1 MAKINAEQLNRHLK
15 PLSPVY
21 CVSGDEP
28 LLIQEAAD
36 AIRAAGRAQG
46 FSERELFHV
55 ESHFDWGH
63 FLQSANSLSLF
74 ASRKILEIRLT
85 NKISDAGSKALVEYC
100 NNPSADN
107 LLLIISP
114 KLDKSAQN
122 AAWFKA
128 VDKIGITCPI
138 WPINEKQLPRWI
150 EQRLQHAGLEV
161 DSDALALLAAKV
173 EGNLL
178 AAVQE
183 IEKLKL
189 IAEPGTIDVHLMA
202 SAVADNARYDVFSLM
217 DKALLNDSAAAVRHL
232 NGLRGEGAD
241 PILIL
246 WGIAREVRTLLALKH
261 AQHTGQPLDVAA
273 RNQGIFEPHL
283 SLMRQQLPRFKPA
296 QLRLLLRQCALAD
309 RSMKGAAKLDTW
321 GLLLDITLSLC
332 GTRVLNNGSLR
343 ALLKT

>member
-1 MAKINAEQLNRHLK
+1 MAKINADQLSRHIK
-15 PLSPVY
+15 PLACAY
-21 CVSGDEP
+21 CISGDEP

-36 AIRAAGRAQG
+36 SIRAAARAQA

-55 ESHFDWGH
+55 ENNFDWGH

-74 ASRKILEIRLT
+74 SSRKILELRL
-85 NKISDAGSKALVEYC
+85 NGKINDAGNKALQEYLK
-100 NNPSADN
+100 NPSPDN

-114 KLDKSAQN
+114 KLDKTAQN
-122 AAWFKA
+122 ALWYKA
-128 VDKIGITCPI
+128 LEKIGITCPI
-138 WPINEKQLPRWI
+138 WPVNEKQLPRWI
-150 EQRLQHAGLEV
+150 EQRLHQAGLDV
-161 DSDALALLAAKV
+161 DADALALLAAKV

-217 DKALLNDSAAAVRHL
+217 DKALLKDSAGAVRHL
-232 NGLRGEGAD
+232 NGLKGEGAD
-241 PILIL
+241 PILVL

-261 AQHTGQPLDVAA
+261 AHQLGQPLDAAA
-273 RNQGIFEPHL
+273 RSQGIFEPHL
-283 SLMRQQLPRFKPA
+283 SLLRQQLPRFKPA

-309 RSMKGAAKLDTW
+309 RSMKGAAKLDSW
-321 GLLLDITLSLC
+321 GLLLDITLNLC
-332 GTRVLNNGSLR
+332 GSRVLNNASLK

>member
-1 MAKINAEQLNRHLK
+1 MAKINAEQISRHLK
-15 PLSPVY
+15 PLAPVY

-55 ESHFDWGH
+55 ENHFDWGH

-74 ASRKILEIRLT
+74 ASRKILEVRLN
-85 NKISDAGSKALVEYC
+85 NKINDAGNKALVEYC
-100 NNPSADN
+100 NNPSPDN

-122 AAWFKA
+122 AAWFKG

-150 EQRLQHAGLEV
+150 EQRLHNAGLEV
-161 DSDALALLAAKV
+161 DADALALLAAKV

-189 IAEPGTIDVHLMA
+189 IAEPGPINMHVMA